1 MKNSIIFFAAILFA
15 LFILTNCGGASSN
28 ELESTEESK
37 DYTGGEEVVVVEEK
51 QELVEDPPVSV
62 DEVVP
67 KYDEPVLEEEVEG
80 WSEEFKSMFMSS
92 CTAGIKSIDF
102 PISDSDIRKIC
113 ECEIEKIRK
122 VYPNP
127 NEPFDAQILMKL
139 EEKCGREVLG
149 L

>member
-1 MKNSIIFFAAILFA
+1 MKKLLLLFVLSLAFANCS
-15 LFILTNCGGASSN
+15 TND
-28 ELESTEESK
+28 EMDK
-37 DYTGGEEVVVVEEK
+37 YKQDYTKEKEVFEE
-51 QELVEDPPVSV
+51 PPVSV
-62 DEVVP
+62 NEVVP
-67 KYDEPVLEEEVEG
+67 EYDEPVQKKEEEG

-92 CTAGIKSIDF
+92 CTGGIKSSDF

-113 ECEIEKIRK
+113 ECEIQKIRK

>member
-1 MKNSIIFFAAILFA
+1 MKKLLLLFVLSLAFANCS
-15 LFILTNCGGASSN
+15 TND
-28 ELESTEESK
+28 EIHEYKE
-37 DYTGGEEVVVVEEK
+37 DYPKEQEVVEE
-51 QELVEDPPVSV
+51 PPVTLN
-62 DEVVP
+62 EVVP
-67 KYDEPVLEEEVEG
+67 RYDEPVQKKEVEG

-92 CTAGIKSIDF
+92 CTGGIKSSDF

-127 NEPFDAQILMKL
+127 NEPFDAQIIMKL
-139 EEKCGREVLG
+139 EEKCGGEVLG